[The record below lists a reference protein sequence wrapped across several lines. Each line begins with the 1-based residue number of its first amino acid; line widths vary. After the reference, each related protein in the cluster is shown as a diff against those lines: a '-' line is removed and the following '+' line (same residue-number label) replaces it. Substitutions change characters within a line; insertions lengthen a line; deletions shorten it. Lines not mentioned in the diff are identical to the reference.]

1 MTRILLYTGKGGVGK
16 TSVAAAT
23 AVLSAQRGVRTLV
36 VSTDIAHSLADALDT
51 PVGPTPR
58 EIAPNLWAHEPDVF
72 FNISRYWR
80 TIQSYFA
87 SLFSWGGLDEVMA
100 EEMTVLPGMDELG
113 NLLWIGDH
121 VDRGEYDLI
130 VVDAAPTG
138 ETLQAALAAR
148 GQSLVDRED
157 RSDRPASPEAGRS
170 TAPPNCRCAAAQRG
184 CLRLGRSACSRRL
197 KYVHDLLSDPERSS
211 VRLVLNLERVSI
223 QEAQRSFTYFHLYGY
238 PTDLIVAN
246 RVLPVASGAYF
257 DAWREA
263 QGRYLPMVQEQ
274 FAPVPVRTIPYF
286 DQEMVGVERLAELG
300 RALFA
305 DSDPS
310 AFLYRGR
317 PYSVQREDGGGY
329 ALSVEL
335 PFTSREEVSLSRS
348 GDELILQVG
357 AWRRNLVLPRL
368 LLDAPTLGARMEDRV
383 LKSPLRG
390 TCTQHRRRV
399 KEWMTIGWP
408 GSSSDS
414 RIWIGAVRAH
424 GAGHG
429 SIARR
434 REHDD
439 PERDAPPPEGGW
451 ARTAARREEP
461 PRLLGRAARRGARE
475 ERRRRTPE
483 HPD

>member
-1 MTRILLYTGKGGVGK
+1 LTRILLYTGKGGVGK

-58 EIAPNLWAHEPDVF
+58 EITPNLWAHEPDVF

-113 NLLWIGDH
+113 NLLWIGEH
-121 VDRGEYDLI
+121 VDRAEYDLI

-138 ETLQAALAAR
+138 ETLRLL
-148 GQSLVDRED
+148 SL
-157 RSDRPASPEAGRS
+157 PEASRWWIEKIAPIGRRVQKLGG
-170 TAPPNCRCAAAQRG
+170 PL
-184 CLRLGRSACSRRL
+184 LRRMVGVPLPSADVYDSAEQLLGRL
-197 KYVHDLLSDPERSS
+197 KYVHDLLSNPESSS

-238 PTDLIVAN
+238 PTDLIIAN
-246 RVLPVASGAYF
+246 RVLPAASGAYF

-263 QGRYLPMVQEQ
+263 QARYLPMVQEQ

-286 DQEMVGVERLAELG
+286 DHEMVGLERLAELG

-305 DSDPS
+305 DSDPAS
-310 AFLYRGR
+310 FLYRGR
-317 PYSVQREDGGGY
+317 PYSVQRENGGY
-329 ALSVEL
+329 TLSVEL
-335 PFTSREEVSLSRS
+335 PFTSRDEISLSRS

-383 LKSPLRG
+383 LKVRFAEPVRSTAG
-390 TCTQHRRRV
+390 
-399 KEWMTIGWP
+399 
-408 GSSSDS
+408 GS
-414 RIWIGAVRAH
+414 RNG
-424 GAGHG
+424 
-429 SIARR
+429 
-434 REHDD
+434 
-439 PERDAPPPEGGW
+439 
-451 ARTAARREEP
+451 
-461 PRLLGRAARRGARE
+461 
-475 ERRRRTPE
+475 
-483 HPD
+483 